1 MRSVLIPLAFLATVA
16 AVPFAFAGR
25 GDAGPEQFPPSPVPS
40 PTPFPTPTP
49 TPTPS
54 PTPSPTPT
62 PIPSPMPTPSAS
74 PPSAPEAVTV
84 DKGEIRDSGVS
95 PEHDH

>member
-1 MRSVLIPLAFLATVA
+1 MRSVLIPLAFVATVA

-25 GDAGPEQFPPSPVPS
+25 GDAGPEQFPPSPVPT

-49 TPTPS
+49 TPTP
-54 PTPSPTPT
+54 TPSPTPT
-62 PIPSPMPTPSAS
+62 PNPSPMPSAA
-74 PPSAPEAVTV
+74 PPSAPETVTV
-84 DKGEIRDSGVS
+84 DKGEIRDSGAS